1 MHYRNLK
8 FNFFI
13 GLMLVLS
20 GKALAAD
27 EPVMLDTS
35 VIRANKEL
43 PKVMY
48 MVPWQQ
54 QKEYRKTQRQRLK
67 LHSLFGDTFDPVYPE
82 SAVQDTSE
90 AE

>member
-13 GLMLVLS
+13 ALMFILS

-27 EPVMLDTS
+27 EPVMLDTA

-82 SAVQDTSE
+82 NSVQHTSARE
-90 AE
+90 

>member
-8 FNFFI
+8 LKFFSALLLI
-13 GLMLVLS
+13 FS
-20 GKALAAD
+20 GEALATD
-27 EPVMLDTS
+27 EPVLLDTV

-82 SAVQDTSE
+82 NSVQHTSARE
-90 AE
+90 